1 MQISTTTPA
10 IKNCLRRIFTTS
22 LETATFSKFFS
33 SSSTDSA
40 NPSQNSFAFTINN
53 TYPNWTDSGAKF
65 RLMQG
70 TVPTD
75 FSTLVSH
82 TDRAADILVEWT
94 VRTTSGSWEDNSDN
108 SIYLTSTDLAYATQ
122 SGTATWLWWVNR
134 VYNTTAINHQAVFT
148 VGALGSGEDFELA
161 NTSIVAGKGYKLVNG
176 PTVSLPTEYNY

>member
-10 IKNCLRRIFTTS
+10 IRNCLRRIFTAS
-22 LETATFSKFFS
+22 LEDGGLSNFFS
-33 SSSTDSA
+33 SDSNDGA
-40 NPSQNSFAFTINN
+40 NPSQNSFAVSIYNSYPYTTDTI
-53 TYPNWTDSGAKF
+53 AKF

-75 FSTLVSH
+75 FSTLVSS
-82 TDRAADILVEWT
+82 TDRAADILVEWA
-94 VRTTSGSWEDNSDN
+94 VRTTSGSWQDNSDN

-122 SGTATWLWWVNR
+122 SGTATWLWWVNK

-176 PTVSLPTEYNY
+176 PTLSLPTEYNY